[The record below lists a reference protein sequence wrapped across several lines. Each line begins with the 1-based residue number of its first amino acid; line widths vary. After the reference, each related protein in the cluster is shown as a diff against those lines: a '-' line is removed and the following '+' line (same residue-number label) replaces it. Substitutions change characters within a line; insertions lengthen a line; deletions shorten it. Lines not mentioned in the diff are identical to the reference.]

1 MRRIRWATI
10 GLAVALLGSVTVGTT
25 AATGLP
31 GRAAAE
37 KPTATEVG
45 VTPTEI
51 HVAVVADVDNSIA
64 PNLFAGSRD
73 GVLGYAKYVN
83 QTGGIAGRKLVVD
96 FYDSKLNPN
105 ETRNA
110 EIQACQNDLA
120 MVGTSSVFLVGVDD
134 MRSCKDK
141 AGAATGIP
149 DIPVVSTARCRRV
162 PTSRSRSRGHSSSAR
177 PQNDHPQ
184 TYVAGR
190 SGALVPMKNV
200 EKDLH
205 GVYIFGPTRSRAAV
219 DSAFAHAR
227 SAPRHRHQVR
237 QRLRPQRR
245 RAAVRIH
252 RDRPDH
258 QEQGLELRAV
268 HRPYTCTVLLRK
280 EATLQGVNSVKV
292 WDCAGQCYDP
302 KFLTSGG
309 PDVEGEYVTLNYLPF
324 LDKKEQ
330 KANKALGNFVKYTGA
345 TKVDGFGAY
354 AWPAADAFRQAI
366 DSIVKKDGV
375 NGITRQAIFGAL
387 NGMHDFDAG
396 GDPRHDRPRRR
407 QTHELLRAAPGA
419 QRAVRPGVPEEAR
432 HHVVHSE
439 ERARR
444 EARHLLN
451 ELPKGRARI
460 RIVARRR
467 TRTAP
472 AGCA

>member
-25 AATGLP
+25 TATGLP

-73 GVLGYAKYVN
+73 AVLGYAKYVN
-83 QTGGIAGRKLVVD
+83 KTGGIAGRKLVVD

-120 MVGTSSVFLVGVDD
+120 MVGTSSVFLVSVDD

-149 DIPVVSTARCRRV
+149 DIPVVSTARVQACSDQSFPV
-162 PTSRSRSRGHSSSAR
+162 TGSLVVCST
-177 PQNDHPQ
+177 QNDHPQ
-184 TYVAGR
+184 TYVAPVGR
-190 SGALVPMKNV
+190 GLWYQKNV

-205 GVYIFGPTRSRAAV
+205 GVYIFGSDSKSAR
-219 DSAFAHAR
+219 DSAFATLG
-227 SAPRHRHQVR
+227 Q
-237 QRLRPQRR
+237 
-245 RAAVRIH
+245 
-252 RDRPDH
+252 
-258 QEQGLELRAV
+258 LRAIGIKSDGDFDRSGAAQQSEYTAIV
-268 HRPYTCTVLLRK
+268 QAIKSNGSNYAQCTGQYTCTVLLRK

-309 PDVEGEYVTLNYLPF
+309 PDVEGQYVTLNYLPF

-396 GDPRHDRPRRR
+396 GILGTTDLASR
-407 QTHELLRAAPGA
+407 QLTNCYVLLQVRNGQFARVYPKKPGTMSC
-419 QRAVRPGVPEEAR
+419 VPKN
-432 HHVVHSE
+432 VLDVKLDIS
-439 ERARR
+439 
-444 EARHLLN
+444 
-451 ELPKGRARI
+451 
-460 RIVARRR
+460 
-467 TRTAP
+467 
-472 AGCA
+472 